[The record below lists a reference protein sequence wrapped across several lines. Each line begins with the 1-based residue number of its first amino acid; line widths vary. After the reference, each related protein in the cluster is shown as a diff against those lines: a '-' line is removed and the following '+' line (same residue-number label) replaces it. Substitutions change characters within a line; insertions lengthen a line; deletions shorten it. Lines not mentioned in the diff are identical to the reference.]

1 MHLGAPLREQFSDF
15 LRDVDGHWGGP
26 AATLHL
32 LGSTA
37 LFLRTPYQRG
47 TKDGDVLRTRD
58 LDEGG
63 HSKRLLDIAGPD
75 SALYQKH
82 RMYLDLVSRNIPM
95 LPPEPL
101 WHVYDIDGLEHLEV
115 RVLDVAD
122 VCVSKLKRW
131 TADDRDDVEAMIDLG
146 HFDHARVVERLREV
160 IEVYWH
166 EYPDHL
172 QRMVGRF
179 SELERDW
186 FLGVTKFR
194 LPTAR

>member
-1 MHLGAPLREQFSDF
+1 MREQFSNF
-15 LRDVDGHWGGP
+15 LRDVDRRWGGP
-26 AATLHL
+26 KATLHL
-32 LGSTA
+32 FGSTA
-37 LFLRTPYQRG
+37 LFLQTQYERG

-58 LDEGG
+58 LDESG
-63 HSKRLLDIAGPD
+63 HTKRLQDIAGPD

-101 WHVYDIDGLEHLEV
+101 WHDYGIEGLEHLEV
-115 RVLDVAD
+115 RVLDIAD

-131 TADDRDDVEAMIDLG
+131 KADDRDDVEAMIDLG
-146 HFDHARVVERLREV
+146 HFQHARVVERLRDI
-160 IEVYWH
+160 IEAYWH

-172 QRMVGRF
+172 GRMVERF

-186 FLGVTKFR
+186 FLGATEFR
-194 LPTAR
+194 LPHAR